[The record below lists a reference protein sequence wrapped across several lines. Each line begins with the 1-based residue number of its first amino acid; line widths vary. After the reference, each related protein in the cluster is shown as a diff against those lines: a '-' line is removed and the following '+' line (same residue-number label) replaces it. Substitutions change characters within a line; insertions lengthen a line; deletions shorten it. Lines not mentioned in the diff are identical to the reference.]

1 MKNRKT
7 TNIFKG
13 PAGTNIRSGEKGP
26 EKTGGKSGFFSE
38 FKPVFPQSDTAK
50 GLPARIFFLI
60 LAFAAGGLS
69 AQQAGGG
76 EDWTRERLL
85 AAALEH
91 NSGYLLAESRD
102 RGARSA
108 LSAARAARLPTLRF
122 SADLGYLANPPGVT
136 VDRGAFYPGGGP
148 IPVPLPLEDMRIRL
162 SEKTRYEFG
171 LTLEQPIF
179 TWGRIHHSIKAA
191 GLMSQAAALRID
203 QEKRDITT
211 TLDVYLATLHS
222 LREIRSLIAE
232 QKKSAE
238 RLIVISNES
247 FAQGFILRT
256 DLNTARLLS
265 SEVKLAD
272 YEALDGWNGSASA
285 LRTLTGLE
293 NLDPG
298 AVSPAAWEDRSYS
311 ANDLDRLFE
320 DTLRS
325 SLGLRLL
332 ALKTRALESL
342 VSAAKGQLYGKPEL
356 GLFLQLGY
364 GGPAFPLFQEG
375 WKEDDEYKFTLTLGI
390 RSLLFDGG
398 AVYHGVKQKR
408 EDLVQA
414 RLEEEKG
421 RRDLREYLE
430 KTLSVLEVSELRQEY
445 LEIKIEAS
453 RSLTDQA
460 ESAWKS
466 GYGEEREYL
475 SRELVWYSDRI
486 ALLRE
491 QLAAR
496 IAVLRL
502 ENITGL

>member
-1 MKNRKT
+1 MEKKKDL
-7 TNIFKG
+7 NIM
-13 PAGTNIRSGEKGP
+13 
-26 EKTGGKSGFFSE
+26 
-38 FKPVFPQSDTAK
+38 PV
-50 GLPARIFFLI
+50 RVFFLI
-60 LAFAAGGLS
+60 LILAAAMAPLS
-69 AQQAGGG
+69 AQQDGEGSEGGG
-76 EDWTRERLL
+76 TWTRERLL
-85 AAALEH
+85 KAAMEK

-122 SADLGYLANPPGVT
+122 SADIGYLVNPPGVT

-171 LTLEQPIF
+171 LALEQPIF
-179 TWGRIHHSIKAA
+179 TWGRIHYSIKAA
-191 GLMSQAAALRID
+191 GLMGQAAALQRD
-203 QEKRDITT
+203 QEKRDIATA
-211 TLDVYLATLHS
+211 LDIYLATLQS
-222 LREIRSLIAE
+222 LREIRALIAE
-232 QKKSAE
+232 QKERAE
-238 RLIVISNES
+238 RLVALSNEN

-256 DLNTARLLS
+256 DLNAARLLS

-272 YEALDGWNGSASA
+272 YEVLDIWNGSVSA

-293 NLDPG
+293 DLDPG
-298 AVSPAAWEDRSYS
+298 TVVLLPQEGRFYS
-311 ANDLDRLFE
+311 ADDKERLLE
-320 DTLRS
+320 DALRS
-325 SLGLRLL
+325 SLGLKLL
-332 ALKTRALESL
+332 ALKSRALESL
-342 VSAAKGQLYGKPEL
+342 VRAARGQLYGKPEL

-364 GGPAFPLFQEG
+364 GGPAFPLFQNG

-390 RSLLFDGG
+390 RSILFDGG
-398 AVYHGVKQKR
+398 AVYYGVRQKS

-430 KTLSVLEVSELRQEY
+430 KTLSVLEVSALRQEY
-445 LEIKIEAS
+445 LGIKAEAS
-453 RSLTDQA
+453 RALMEQA
-460 ESAWKS
+460 ESILES

-475 SRELVWYSDRI
+475 SRELAWYSDRI

-491 QLAAR
+491 HLDAR
-496 IAVLRL
+496 ITVLRL

>member
-1 MKNRKT
+1 MRNLKT
-7 TNIFKG
+7 M
-13 PAGTNIRSGEKGP
+13 R
-26 EKTGGKSGFFSE
+26 
-38 FKPVFPQSDTAK
+38 VLFP
-50 GLPARIFFLI
+50 ILI
-60 LAFAAGGLS
+60 LAAGGAPLS
-69 AQQAGGG
+69 AQQGGG
-76 EDWTRERLL
+76 DWTRERLL
-85 AAALEH
+85 AAAMKK

-102 RGARSA
+102 RGAGST
-108 LSAARAARLPTLRF
+108 LSAARAARLPVLRF
-122 SADLGYLANPPGVT
+122 SADLGYLVNPPGVT
-136 VDRGAFYPGGGP
+136 VNRGAFYPGGGL
-148 IPVPLPLEDMRIRL
+148 IPVPLPLEDLRIRL

-191 GLMSQAAALRID
+191 GFMSQATVLQID
-203 QEKRDITT
+203 QEKRDIATA
-211 TLDVYLATLHS
+211 LDIYLATLRS

-232 QKKSAE
+232 QKGSAE
-238 RLIVISNES
+238 RLVALSDES
-247 FAQGFILRT
+247 FAHGFILRT
-256 DLNTARLLS
+256 DLNAARLLS

-293 NLDPG
+293 DLDPE
-298 AVSPAAWEDRSYS
+298 AVSLPPEERRFYS
-311 ANDLDRLFE
+311 ADDRDRLLE
-320 DTLRS
+320 DAFRS

-332 ALKTRALESL
+332 ALKTRAVESL
-342 VSAAKGQLYGKPEL
+342 VGAAKGQSYGKPEL

-375 WKEDDEYKFTLTLGI
+375 WKDDDEYKFTLTLGI

-398 AVYHGVKQKR
+398 ALYYGIKQKE

-421 RRDLREYLE
+421 RRELREYLE
-430 KTLSVLEVSELRQEY
+430 KTLSALEVSDLRREY
-445 LEIKIEAS
+445 LEIKIEAA
-453 RSLTDQA
+453 RALMDQA

-475 SRELVWYSDRI
+475 SRKLVWYSDRI

-491 QLAAR
+491 QLDAR
-496 IAVLRL
+496 VTVLRL
-502 ENITGL
+502 ENVTGL

>member
-1 MKNRKT
+1 MRNLKT
-7 TNIFKG
+7 V
-13 PAGTNIRSGEKGP
+13 R
-26 EKTGGKSGFFSE
+26 
-38 FKPVFPQSDTAK
+38 V
-50 GLPARIFFLI
+50 LFLM
-60 LAFAAGGLS
+60 LVLAAGRAPLS
-69 AQQAGGG
+69 AQQGGEGGEGGG
-76 EDWTRERLL
+76 DWTRDRLL
-85 AAALEH
+85 TAALEH
-91 NSGYLLAESRD
+91 NSGYLLAESRN
-102 RGARSA
+102 RGARAA

-122 SADLGYLANPPGVT
+122 SADIGYLANPPGVT
-136 VDRGAFYPGGGP
+136 VEKGAFFPGGTLSP
-148 IPVPLPLEDMRIRL
+148 FLSLPPFPSEDMRIRL

-191 GLMSQAAALRID
+191 GLASRAAALRTD
-203 QEKRDITT
+203 QERRDIATALDIYLV
-211 TLDVYLATLHS
+211 TLRG
-222 LREIRSLIAE
+222 LREIRALIAE

-238 RLIVISNES
+238 RLVTLSNES
-247 FAQGFILRT
+247 FALGFILRT
-256 DLNTARLLS
+256 DLNAARLLS

-272 YEALDGWNGSASA
+272 YEAADGWNGNASA

-293 NLDPG
+293 DLDPE
-298 AVSPAAWEDRSYS
+298 AFSLPPEERRSYS
-311 ANDLDRLFE
+311 TEDRDRLFE
-320 DTLRS
+320 DALRS
-325 SLGLRLL
+325 SLGLKLL
-332 ALKTRALESL
+332 SLRTQAAGSL
-342 VSAAKGQLYGKPEL
+342 VSAAGGQLYGKPEL

-375 WKEDDEYKFTLTLGI
+375 WKDDDEYKFTLTLGM
-390 RSLLFDGG
+390 RSILFDGG

-430 KTLSVLEVSELRQEY
+430 KTLSGLEVSALRQEY

-453 RSLTDQA
+453 RDLMDQA
-460 ESAWKS
+460 ESTWKS

-475 SRELVWYSDRI
+475 SRELSWYGDRI

-502 ENITGL
+502 ENVTGL

>member
-1 MKNRKT
+1 MRNLKT
-7 TNIFKG
+7 V
-13 PAGTNIRSGEKGP
+13 R
-26 EKTGGKSGFFSE
+26 
-38 FKPVFPQSDTAK
+38 V
-50 GLPARIFFLI
+50 LFLT
-60 LAFAAGGLS
+60 LVLAAGKTPLS
-69 AQQAGGG
+69 AQQGGG
-76 EDWTRERLL
+76 GGGDWTRDRLL

-91 NSGYLLAESRD
+91 NSGYLLAESRN
-102 RGARSA
+102 RGARAA

-136 VDRGAFYPGGGP
+136 IEKGAFFPGA
-148 IPVPLPLEDMRIRL
+148 VLPLPGLSLPPFPSEDMRIRL

-191 GLMSQAAALRID
+191 GLASQAAVLQTD
-203 QEKRDITT
+203 QERRDIATA
-211 TLDVYLATLHS
+211 LDIYLATLRG
-222 LREIRSLIAE
+222 LREIRALIAE

-238 RLIVISNES
+238 RLVTLSNES
-247 FAQGFILRT
+247 FARGFILRT
-256 DLNTARLLS
+256 DLNAARLLS

-272 YEALDGWNGSASA
+272 YEAADGWNGSASA

-293 NLDPG
+293 DLDPG
-298 AVSPAAWEDRSYS
+298 AFSLPPGELRSYS
-311 ANDLDRLFE
+311 MEDMYRLFE

-325 SLGLRLL
+325 SLGLKLL
-332 ALKTRALESL
+332 SLRTQAAGSL
-342 VSAAKGQLYGKPEL
+342 VSAAGGQLYGKPEL

-375 WKEDDEYKFTLTLGI
+375 WKDDDEYKFTLTLGM
-390 RSLLFDGG
+390 RSILFDGG
-398 AVYHGVKQKR
+398 AVYYGVKQKR

-414 RLEEEKG
+414 RLEEEKC

-430 KTLSVLEVSELRQEY
+430 KTLSGLEVSALRQEY

-453 RSLTDQA
+453 RALTDQA
-460 ESAWKS
+460 ESTWKS

-475 SRELVWYSDRI
+475 IRELSWYSDRI

-502 ENITGL
+502 ENVTGL

>member
-1 MKNRKT
+1 MRNLKT
-7 TNIFKG
+7 T
-13 PAGTNIRSGEKGP
+13 R
-26 EKTGGKSGFFSE
+26 
-38 FKPVFPQSDTAK
+38 V
-50 GLPARIFFLI
+50 LFLV
-60 LAFAAGGLS
+60 LTLAAGRAPLS
-69 AQQAGGG
+69 AQQDSEGGG
-76 EDWTRERLL
+76 TWTREKLL
-85 AAALEH
+85 AAAMEK
-91 NSGYLLAESRD
+91 NRGYLLAESRD

-122 SADLGYLANPPGVT
+122 GADLGYLINPPGVT
-136 VDRGAFYPGGGP
+136 INRGAFYPGGGP
-148 IPVPLPLEDMRIRL
+148 IPVPLPLEDLRIRL

-191 GLMSQAAALRID
+191 GFMSQAAALQRD
-203 QEKRDITT
+203 QEKRDIATA
-211 TLDVYLATLHS
+211 LDIYLATLLS

-238 RLIVISNES
+238 RLVTLSNES

-256 DLNTARLLS
+256 DLNAARLLS

-272 YEALDGWNGSASA
+272 YEALDGWNGGASA

-293 NLDPG
+293 DLDPG
-298 AVSPAAWEDRSYS
+298 TVALLPREDRSYS
-311 ANDLDRLFE
+311 TDDRERLLG
-320 DTLRS
+320 DALRS
-325 SLGLRLL
+325 SLGLKLL
-332 ALKTRALESL
+332 ALKTLALERL
-342 VSAAKGQLYGKPEL
+342 VRAARGQMYGKPEL

-364 GGPAFPLFQEG
+364 GGPAFPLIQKG
-375 WKEDDEYKFTLTLGI
+375 WEDDDEYKFTMTLGM
-390 RSLLFDGG
+390 RSVLFDGG
-398 AVYHGVKQKR
+398 AVYQGVRQKK

-421 RRDLREYLE
+421 RRDLGEYLE
-430 KTLSVLEVSELRQEY
+430 KTLSVLEVSALRREY

-453 RSLTDQA
+453 RALMEQA

-475 SRELVWYSDRI
+475 SKELVWYSDRI

-491 QLAAR
+491 QLDAR
-496 IAVLRL
+496 ITVLRL

>member
-1 MKNRKT
+1 MKNLK
-7 TNIFKG
+7 I
-13 PAGTNIRSGEKGP
+13 
-26 EKTGGKSGFFSE
+26 
-38 FKPVFPQSDTAK
+38 VHVV
-50 GLPARIFFLI
+50 FLI
-60 LAFAAGGLS
+60 LVFSAGGLS
-69 AQQAGGG
+69 AQQDGAGG
-76 EDWTRERLL
+76 DWTRERLL
-85 AAALEH
+85 AAAMER

-102 RGARSA
+102 REARSA

-122 SADLGYLANPPGVT
+122 SADLGYLVNPPGVT
-136 VDRGAFYPGGGP
+136 VDRGAFYPGGGL
-148 IPVPLPLEDMRIRL
+148 IPVPLPVEDLRIRL

-171 LTLEQPIF
+171 LTLEQPVF
-179 TWGRIHHSIKAA
+179 TWGRIHHSVKAA
-191 GLMSQAAALRID
+191 GLMSQAAALQID

-211 TLDVYLATLHS
+211 ALDVYLVTLCS

-238 RLIVISNES
+238 RLVTLFNES
-247 FAQGFILRT
+247 FAGGFILRT
-256 DLNTARLLS
+256 DLNAVRLLS

-272 YEALDGWNGSASA
+272 YEVLDGWNGSVGA

-293 NLDPG
+293 DLDPETVAPPSG
-298 AVSPAAWEDRSYS
+298 EDRSYS
-311 ANDLDRLFE
+311 MKDRDRLFE
-320 DTLRS
+320 NALRS

-332 ALKTRALESL
+332 ALKTLALERL
-342 VSAAKGQLYGKPEL
+342 VRAARGQMYGKPEL
-356 GLFLQLGY
+356 GLFLQFGY

-375 WKEDDEYKFTLTLGI
+375 WKDEDEYKFTLTLGM

-398 AVYHGVKQKR
+398 AVYYGIKQKG
-408 EDLVQA
+408 EDLAQA

-430 KTLSVLEVSELRQEY
+430 KTLSALEVSALRREH
-445 LEIKIEAS
+445 LEIKIEVS
-453 RSLTDQA
+453 RTLTDQA

-491 QLAAR
+491 QLDAR
-496 IAVLRL
+496 VTVLQL
-502 ENITGL
+502 ENVTGL